1 MKFVFLQL
9 ILCVAGSIAFAAT
22 TSSGGTGSSHAILS
36 SSSSGASSVSAFTP
50 TSSSASTTSSGG
62 TGSSHAILSSSSSG
76 ASSVS
81 AFTPTSSSAST
92 VAVSTTS
99 SSIGNPVA
107 DPNPNAA
114 LASVISQWA
123 TENQWNST
131 SGSHNLPVLLI
142 PTAVG
147 SATVTTAPVQIH
159 LGCGFFEVETVYS
172 SGDNTLKNCTVFL
185 QVPLWGR
192 TVLLGPQDVPLNA
205 ANISV
210 GIPGTTINGTIRF
223 FLDSTG
229 TEVIMGWVLNTP
241 FAGMLDES
249 GLSVLTAHFTEKQL
263 QGVRVF
269 SEAEVQAL
277 AGPRP
282 DFSIYGTDIA
292 LATPTE
298 EQRLLQSFIN
308 DFVNSTD
315 SVTAI
320 QTFSTSASQ
329 YTVDVSF
336 LNIFQVSGSVDPAS
350 LSASITLYV
359 NIPLAGRVSLTKVE
373 GSLITGI
380 TASINV
386 VLATG
391 KAVLSAQVGP
401 SGKHDLYIQ
410 ASLSIRFVGDF
421 NTPGNFRIL
430 TLP

>member
-1 MKFVFLQL
+1 MKLAFLQL

-22 TSSGGTGSSHAILS
+22 TSSSSTGSSHVIS
-36 SSSSGASSVSAFTP
+36 SSSSSRASSSSTFAP
-50 TSSSASTTSSGG
+50 TSSSASAG
-62 TGSSHAILSSSSSG
+62 T
-76 ASSVS
+76 VS
-81 AFTPTSSSAST
+81 A
-92 VAVSTTS
+92 TS
-99 SSIGNPVA
+99 SSIGSAPTDPVA
-107 DPNPNAA
+107 DPNPNTAF
-114 LASVISQWA
+114 ASVISQWA
-123 TENQWNST
+123 TENQWNGT

-147 SATVTTAPVQIH
+147 NVTVPTAPVQIH
-159 LGCGFFEVETVYS
+159 LGCGYFEVETVYS
-172 SGDNTLKNCTVFL
+172 SGDNTLKNCSVFL

-192 TVLLGPQDVPLNA
+192 TLLLGPQDVPLNA
-205 ANISV
+205 TNIPV
-210 GIPGTTINGTIRF
+210 AIPGTAINGTISF
-223 FLDSTG
+223 SLDSTK
-229 TEVIMGWVLNTP
+229 TEVLMSWVVNTP
-241 FAGMLDES
+241 FAGTLDEG
-249 GLSVLTAHFTEKQL
+249 GLSVFPELQKQL

-269 SEAEVQAL
+269 SEVEVQAL

-282 DFSIYGTDIA
+282 DFSIYWTDIA
-292 LATPTE
+292 LITRTE

-315 SVTAI
+315 GTVAI
-320 QTFSTSASQ
+320 QIFSASASL

-336 LNIFQVSGSVDPAS
+336 LSIFQVSGSVDPAS

-380 TASINV
+380 TANIDV
-386 VLATG
+386 VLAKG

-401 SGKHDLYIQ
+401 SGKHDQYIQ